1 MATSGLM
8 MHLVVCLLGICI
20 TILRNIT
27 CYFRYSL
34 NLNAIVQETIVSDRE
49 MFPSVLRNNYQPVG
63 DGWMSLGQGDTF
75 VVISASLFN
84 CFSFIQIIRNFSIS
98 SRVGDVFLL
107 LSLLWQH
114 QLPLPILF
122 FQCGT
127 DGQFHHAIQQNKI
140 QATNVIF
147 ILSCDLF
154 LHLYCDFHNFPFQY
168 FTFLS
173 LASC

>member
-34 NLNAIVQETIVSDRE
+34 NFNAIVQETIVSDRE

-98 SRVGDVFLL
+98 SRVGDVFFIAITPLATSTPFTNFVFPVWYRWAISSCHTAKQDPSHKCNFHSFLRSLSSPLL
-107 LSLLWQH
+107 
-114 QLPLPILF
+114 
-122 FQCGT
+122 
-127 DGQFHHAIQQNKI
+127 
-140 QATNVIF
+140 
-147 ILSCDLF
+147 
-154 LHLYCDFHNFPFQY
+154 
-168 FTFLS
+168 
-173 LASC
+173 